1 MQLCVPKKFGL
12 AKSSL
17 SLEDASD
24 DLKETH
30 LEGGHSCH
38 SLRRK
43 TWLITER
50 AMNYIKIEP
59 DFIFI
64 IKKLDGREVKVNGEV
79 VERID

>member
-1 MQLCVPKKFGL
+1 MNKNVDEKVKN
-12 AKSSL
+12 
-17 SLEDASD
+17 LEDASD
-24 DLKETH
+24 DLKETS
-30 LEGGHSCH
+30 LKGGHSCR
-38 SLRRK
+38 SLGHK